1 MLKATR
7 AQGEK
12 IENLKP
18 PKEYDYFFQDIHD
31 PMKVI
36 KMALDEVLLGVNTDN
51 MEKIEQGMVG
61 LYSGLENLGM
71 VLKSIN
77 ETE

>member
-1 MLKATR
+1 VKSTR

-36 KMALDEVLLGVNTDN
+36 KMALDEVLSGVNTDN

-71 VLKSIN
+71 VLKSID